1 MGFSRATDK
10 VVIARNFTPASRSR
24 GDVKYVVLHTMESP
38 EEADTA
44 ENVAA
49 WFAGS
54 TAPQTSAHYA
64 VDNNSIVG
72 MVDESDIA
80 WAAPGANTNGM
91 HIEHAGQA
99 AQTAAQWQDAYSR
112 GELNESAKLC
122 ADILK
127 RWGIRKAHPS
137 NSELAAG
144 SGGVIGHDQ
153 VSEVIDPGAGH
164 WDPGPNVPWREYM
177 EDVHALLDNR
187 KWQVQLR
194 LGNQVIARSRNVGTL
209 KLVSMFKEFSREK
222 AAKIAKLRTEG
233 KKPIV
238 RIARVG

>member
-122 ADILK
+122 ADIL
-127 RWGIRKAHPS
+127 
-137 NSELAAG
+137 
-144 SGGVIGHDQ
+144 
-153 VSEVIDPGAGH
+153 
-164 WDPGPNVPWREYM
+164 
-177 EDVHALLDNR
+177 
-187 KWQVQLR
+187 
-194 LGNQVIARSRNVGTL
+194 
-209 KLVSMFKEFSREK
+209 
-222 AAKIAKLRTEG
+222 
-233 KKPIV
+233 
-238 RIARVG
+238 